1 MKARKAGV
9 EILWLDENR
18 YAVAIDGIVC
28 FVGTL
33 EECERRAANLD
44 AKERP
49 CDTGPSVRALD
60 PLTMRGGRGM
70 VNSPVGRSAS
80 SRLGGLVYAPVSLKS
95 TRRIAG
101 EITPASPPAPA
112 CH

>member
-1 MKARKAGV
+1 MMKARKAGV

-44 AKERP
+44 AKKRACGTE
-49 CDTGPSVRALD
+49 PSARALD
-60 PLTMRGGRGM
+60 PLRMRGLARGAALGPFFSSLEPL
-70 VNSPVGRSAS
+70 VKRRRSF
-80 SRLGGLVYAPVSLKS
+80 V
-95 TRRIAG
+95 
-101 EITPASPPAPA
+101 TP
-112 CH
+112 